1 MRRVT
6 GVPCTDK
13 RQTLAGKKMIDEED
27 DRELRAEV
35 ARESAEILARAAEL
49 SSYSG
54 CSSS

>member
-27 DRELRAEV
+27 DGESRAEV
-35 ARESAEILARAAEL
+35 TRESAVILARAAEL
-49 SSYSG
+49 SS
-54 CSSS
+54 